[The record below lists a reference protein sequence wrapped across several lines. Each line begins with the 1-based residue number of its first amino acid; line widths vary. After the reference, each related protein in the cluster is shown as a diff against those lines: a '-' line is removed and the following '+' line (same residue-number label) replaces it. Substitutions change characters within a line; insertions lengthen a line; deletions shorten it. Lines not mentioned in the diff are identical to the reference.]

1 MSATTIFKKLMILIS
16 VNLTIIL
23 IFAGIYY
30 SMKDKFNGM
39 DNDST
44 FLDCFYFS
52 CTTFSSVGYGD
63 ISPATDS
70 AKVVVIIQ
78 QFLVII
84 GLASMIFGESSN
96 ESVSSVTSI
105 AKNMLGFKNK
115 NNEVMQLNPKLQT
128 VSLTP
133 TTYTSSLAPTSTYT
147 SSLAPISTYSNPLI
161 NSSNTIVPSPAL
173 QQANYM
179 NMNRSSNDIP
189 KLLKFIN

>member
-1 MSATTIFKKLMILIS
+1 
-16 VNLTIIL
+16 
-23 IFAGIYY
+23 
-30 SMKDKFNGM
+30 M

-63 ISPATDS
+63 ITPATDS

-105 AKNMLGFKNK
+105 VKNMLGLKNK

-133 TTYTSSLAPTSTYT
+133 TTYTSSLSPTSTYT
-147 SSLAPISTYSNPLI
+147 NSLAPISTYPNPLI

-179 NMNRSSNDIP
+179 NTNRSSNDIP

>member
-1 MSATTIFKKLMILIS
+1 MSATIIFKKLMILIT

-63 ISPATDS
+63 ITPATDS

-84 GLASMIFGESSN
+84 GLASLIFGESDNYSI
-96 ESVSSVTSI
+96 SSATGIV
-105 AKNMLGFKNK
+105 KNMLGLKNK

-133 TTYTSSLAPTSTYT
+133 TTYTSSLSPTTT
-147 SSLAPISTYSNPLI
+147 FTNSLAPVSTYSNPLI

-173 QQANYM
+173 EQANYM
-179 NMNRSSNDIP
+179 NMNRNSNDIP
-189 KLLKFIN
+189 KLLKYIN